1 MAKGNQQVDLNGK
14 GLIIDEYLLRKNKKF
29 LFYEA
34 VYERDG
40 TSVRGQGCNYRGTV
54 FGDCRN

>member
-34 VYERDG
+34 VYERNGVSVCG
-40 TSVRGQGCNYRGTV
+40 TRSYY
-54 FGDCRN
+54 

>member
-29 LFYEA
+29 LFYETL
-34 VYERDG
+34 YERNV
-40 TSVRGQGCNYRGTV
+40 TSVRGQRCNY
-54 FGDCRN
+54 